1 MPNLRE
7 ILIETWSMLIGR
19 VDGPLTLRLILQPLV
34 ATFFAVRAGM
44 KDAEQGHS
52 PYFWRVWNHA
62 TTRRELIREGWKHV
76 RNVFIAAVVLDSVYQ
91 FIEYRWVYPGQAV
104 IVAIVLAIIPYIIMR
119 GLSNRV
125 AALRRSEVRR

>member
-34 ATFFAVRAGM
+34 ASFFAVRAGM

-52 PYFWRVWNHA
+52 PYFWRVWGHA
-62 TTRRELIREGWKHV
+62 PTRRELIREGWKQV
-76 RNVFIAAVVLDSVYQ
+76 RNFFIGAVVVDVVYQ

-104 IVAIVLAIIPYIIMR
+104 VVAVVLAIIPYIIMR
-119 GLSNRV
+119 GVSNRV
-125 AALRRSEVRR
+125 ASAMRSA